1 MALDYKEKEIEL
13 ALKDVIYN
21 IYGLLYHMYNLAE
34 SFVNNNMFD
43 RALPWAEKV
52 VNTIPDD
59 PDYIELLAIIY
70 QGHGRYDDALEQFEL
85 CLELK
90 KEDDDEE
97 SIRDIED
104 KISALKAEIEKNKK

>member
-1 MALDYKEKEIEL
+1 
-13 ALKDVIYN
+13 
-21 IYGLLYHMYNLAE
+21 
-34 SFVNNNMFD
+34 MFD

-70 QGHGRYDDALEQFEL
+70 QGLGKHEDVLEKFEL

-90 KEDDDEE
+90 KEDDEDEE
-97 SIRDIED
+97 SIHETEE
-104 KISALKAEIEKNKK
+104 KIAELKNLMRS